1 MSATDHGNHHVS
13 EVEVP
18 PPISIRKLRV
28 MHLLSRPLG
37 GLLCASLVFP
47 AAEGETTRISD
58 LIDRG
63 WLCRIGGWIFLS
75 NAAQSAG
82 TEPRTALPISD
93 DATLVAAVLR
103 RDRKATA
110 EFLSLHAD
118 PVYTYVRNRL
128 IPRTDLVEDVFQD
141 VFLAAWQGLAGF
153 RGASSLR
160 SWLLGIARH
169 KVEDYYR
176 LKLREPLPIETEE
189 GEPLPL
195 AVEPEFDE
203 AVDQERLTEKVRQI
217 LSTLPEVYSLA
228 LLWRYWENR
237 SASEMAAGTGR
248 TEKAVERILARA
260 REQFRL
266 RWRDE

>member
-1 MSATDHGNHHVS
+1 VASFVLPAGY
-13 EVEVP
+13 
-18 PPISIRKLRV
+18 SI
-28 MHLLSRPLG
+28 G
-37 GLLCASLVFP
+37 GLLCASLVFE
-47 AAEGETTRISD
+47 ATQGETTRISD
-58 LIDRG
+58 LIDCG

-75 NAAQSAG
+75 NAAQPAG
-82 TEPRTALPISD
+82 TEPGTALAVSD
-93 DATLVAAVLR
+93 DSTLVAAVLR

-110 EFLSLHAD
+110 EFLSRHAD

-141 VFLAAWQGLAGF
+141 VFLAAWQGLTGF
-153 RGASSLR
+153 RGTSSLR

-176 LKLREPLPIETEE
+176 LKLREALPIETEE
-189 GEPLPL
+189 GEPLPGI
-195 AVEPEFDE
+195 VEPELDE
-203 AVDQERLTEKVRQI
+203 AVDQQRLTERVRRI

-237 SASEMAAGTGR
+237 STSEMAIETGR

-260 REQFRL
+260 REQFKL